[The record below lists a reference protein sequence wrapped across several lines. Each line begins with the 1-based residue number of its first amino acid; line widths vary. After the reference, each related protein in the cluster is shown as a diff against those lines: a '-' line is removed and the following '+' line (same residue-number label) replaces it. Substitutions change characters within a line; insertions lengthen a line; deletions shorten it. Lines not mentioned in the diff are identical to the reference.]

1 MDNLVEIAVLV
12 AAVGYEIYNQVKG
25 QALHARRL
33 VLLPAVLIVMGVA
46 GLAGMSGVGA
56 ADIGCLAASAL
67 IAAAI
72 GLGQGALT
80 RLEVRA
86 GALWGRLPGRG
97 LWLWAALIVS
107 RVAIV
112 VAAHAIG
119 ADAAASLDS
128 IVLALGINRLAQAGV
143 IAARSTRTEAPLAL

>member
-12 AAVGYEIYNQVKG
+12 AAVGYVIFNQVKG
-25 QALHARRL
+25 QSLHGRQL
-33 VLLPAVLIVMGVA
+33 VLLPAVLIVLGVT
-46 GLAGMSGVGA
+46 GLAGMSGVSA
-56 ADIGCLAASAL
+56 AAVACLAASAL

-72 GLGQGALT
+72 GLGQGAMT
-80 RLEVRA
+80 RLEVRD
-86 GALWGRLPGRG
+86 GTLWGRLPRRG
-97 LWLWAALIVS
+97 LWLWAALIAS

-112 VAAHAIG
+112 VVAHVIG

-143 IAARSTRTEAPLAL
+143 IAARSARTEAPLAR

>member
-12 AAVGYEIYNQVKG
+12 AAVGYVVFNQVKG
-25 QALHARRL
+25 QSLHPRQL
-33 VLLPAVLIVMGVA
+33 VLLPAALIFIGVT
-46 GLAGMSGVGA
+46 GLAGMSAVSGTDVGF
-56 ADIGCLAASAL
+56 LAASAL

-80 RLEVRA
+80 RLEVHE
-86 GALWGRLPGRG
+86 GTLWGRLPRRG
-97 LWLWAALIVS
+97 LWLWAALIAS

-112 VAAHAIG
+112 IAAHAIG

-143 IAARSTRTEAPLAL
+143 ITARSTRTEAPLFR

>member
-25 QALHARRL
+25 QSLHARRL
-33 VLLPAVLIVMGVA
+33 VLLPAVLIFMGVT

-56 ADIGCLAASAL
+56 ADVEFLTASAL

-80 RLEVRA
+80 HLEVHE
-86 GALWGRLPGRG
+86 GTLWGRLPGRG
-97 LWLWAALIVS
+97 LWLWAALIAS

-112 VAAHAIG
+112 AAAHVIG

-143 IAARSTRTEAPLAL
+143 IAARSTRTEAPLVS

>member
-12 AAVGYEIYNQVKG
+12 AAVGYVVFNQVKG
-25 QALHARRL
+25 QSLHPRQL
-33 VLLPAVLIVMGVA
+33 VLLPAVLIFMGVT
-46 GLAGMSGVGA
+46 GLAGMSGVSA
-56 ADIGCLAASAL
+56 AAVACLAASAL

-80 RLEVRA
+80 RLEVHE
-86 GALWGRLPGRG
+86 GALWGRLPRRG
-97 LWLWAALIVS
+97 LWLWAALIAS

-112 VAAHAIG
+112 VVAHLIG

-128 IVLALGINRLAQAGV
+128 IVLSLGINRLAQAGV
-143 IAARSTRTEAPLAL
+143 IAARSTRTEAPLVP